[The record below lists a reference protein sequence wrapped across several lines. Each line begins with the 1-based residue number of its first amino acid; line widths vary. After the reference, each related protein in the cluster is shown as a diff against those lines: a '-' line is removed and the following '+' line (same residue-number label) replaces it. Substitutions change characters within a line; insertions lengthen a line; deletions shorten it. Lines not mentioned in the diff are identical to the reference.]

1 MAYHLLGW
9 AGAVLVLITGMGPGV
24 AAENSGPADEAQ
36 LLAETDA
43 RIRRTRTAPLEIE
56 VTDADGKPAA
66 NRVVQVEHVRHLFY
80 FGAGFDARIMER
92 SDETEVDRR
101 HREQFLRLFNC
112 ATVHLYWGGYERQE
126 GQPEGERRAE
136 YARWLKAKGLVPRG
150 HPVFW
155 NQDNTLPRWLRER
168 NPAPAEMRELM
179 DERLR
184 EMSGS
189 VLPELRD
196 VDVFNELV
204 HWERF
209 TNNPLSRLMVEQGKV
224 AVVTHYLRE
233 ARGLNP
239 GVQLVVNDYDNTPAF
254 DRLLRQLLEA
264 GAPLDIIGQQSHM
277 HGGPWSVKQ
286 TWECL
291 ERHARLQ
298 RPVLFTELS
307 VLSGPVRRNIDY
319 QGRQEGWETD
329 PENEQRQAEYLDQFY
344 RLLYS
349 HPNCIGVVVWNYTDR
364 GAWLGAPVGLLRK
377 DGSPKPSFER
387 LDRLIN
393 REWRTR
399 GEFTTEPSGRVTVP
413 GAYEGHY
420 RITAGGVEA
429 AGDHRAGQ
437 PLRLRVRLAGVK
449 SGS

>member
-24 AAENSGPADEAQ
+24 AAENPGPADEAQ

-66 NRVVQVEHVRHLFY
+66 NRVVKIEHVRHLFY
-80 FGAGFDARIMER
+80 FGAGFDTRIMER
-92 SDETEVDRR
+92 ADETEVDRR

-126 GQPEGERRAE
+126 GQPEGARRAE
-136 YARWLKAKGLVPRG
+136 YARWLKTKGLVPRG

-329 PENEQRQAEYLDQFY
+329 PENEQRQAEYLEQFY

>member
-1 MAYHLLGW
+1 MKTSMPYHSLAW
-9 AGAVLVLITGMGPGV
+9 AGAVLVLTTALGPV
-24 AAENSGPADEAQ
+24 LAADQSDTVDETQ
-36 LLAETDA
+36 LLAETGS
-43 RIRRTRTAPLEIE
+43 RIQRTRTAPLEVE
-56 VTDADGKPAA
+56 VTDGEGKPAA
-66 NRVVQVEHVRHLFY
+66 NRVVNVDHLRHLFD
-80 FGAGFDARIMER
+80 FGAGFDPRIMER
-92 SDETEVDRR
+92 SDETDVDRR
-101 HREQFLRLFNC
+101 HREQFLKLFNS
-112 ATVHLYWGGYERQE
+112 ATVHLYWGGYERQA
-126 GQPEGERRAE
+126 GQPEGARRAE

-155 NQDNTLPRWLRER
+155 NQDNVLPRWLRER

-196 VDVFNELV
+196 VDLFNELV

-209 TNNPLSRLMVEQGKV
+209 TNNPLSRLLVEQGKV
-224 AVVTHYLRE
+224 EVVTHYLRE
-233 ARGLNP
+233 ARRLNP
-239 GVQLVVNDYDNTPAF
+239 GLQLVVNDYDNTPAF

-277 HGGPWSVKQ
+277 HSGPWSLKQ

-298 RPVLFTELS
+298 RPVLFSELS
-307 VLSGPVRRNIDY
+307 VLSGPVRRNINY
-319 QGRQEGWETD
+319 MGRQDDWETD
-329 PENEQRQAEYLDQFY
+329 PENEQQQAEYLDQFY

-349 HPNCIGVVVWNYTDR
+349 HPNCSGVVVWNYSDR

-393 REWRTR
+393 GQWRTR
-399 GEFTTEPSGRVTVP
+399 GEFTSDSRGRVTVP

-420 RITAGGVEA
+420 RITVGTVEA
-429 AGDHRAGQ
+429 TGDHRVGK
-437 PLRLRVRLAGVK
+437 PLRLRVRL
-449 SGS
+449 